1 MSDTF
6 ALALETSPS
15 FGLSNSPTLTLT
27 CQLALLK
34 VKKPNSKPSHKTP
47 TMS

>member
-15 FGLSNSPTLTLT
+15 FGLSNSPTLT

>member
-15 FGLSNSPTLTLT
+15 FGLSNSPTLTY
-27 CQLALLK
+27 QLALLK
-34 VKKPNSKPSHKTP
+34 VKKPNSKPSYKTP